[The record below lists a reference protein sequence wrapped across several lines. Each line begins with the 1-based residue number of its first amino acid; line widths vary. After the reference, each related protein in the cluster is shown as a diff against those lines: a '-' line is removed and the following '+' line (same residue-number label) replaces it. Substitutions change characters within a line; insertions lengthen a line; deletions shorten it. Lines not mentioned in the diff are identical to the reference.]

1 MTNCCRWTFREFNE
15 LPHFYERRMGPS
27 YEATEKYLKLFTQS
41 TIVTTL
47 GRLLVL
53 ISGSLGAILVA
64 FAALNDAILL
74 HVKIGDWNLLWYAG
88 VLGVVYSTGKAL
100 QPSPGVHPRYLRNLF
115 GEMDAALAQ
124 VATHTHHYPEV
135 WKARGWDRETY
146 NAVSA
151 LFQYKAKLFVLEVI
165 SVIFAPIILCVSF
178 PKCAEHICEF
188 VMAIKAEV
196 PGAGEVCGY
205 ATFNFDVFG
214 DHNWEGRTMGGGGDE
229 NGVQSDMT
237 GSFSASVIRTNN
249 VDAATKMHPKP
260 KAMQGK
266 MEKSFFSFKV
276 RLCFLFRM

>member
-1 MTNCCRWTFREFNE
+1 
-15 LPHFYERRMGPS
+15 MGPS

-64 FAALNDAILL
+64 FATLNDAILL
-74 HVKIGDWNLLWYAG
+74 HVKIGDWNLLWYVG

-100 QPSPGVHPRYLRNLF
+100 QPSPGVHPRYMRNLF

-276 RLCFLFRM
+276 RLCVLF